1 MGEPTLAGPLRS
13 VFFGPDGG
21 PAPAPVGPTPSAD
34 LLDEFRDRVAP
45 HMLNAWHPR
54 TLSYFTPP
62 PLVMSIV
69 GELLAQF
76 TQQGVD
82 VWHAGPSAAF
92 VEEEVVRWLCDLVGY
107 GEGSFGLLTSGGVM
121 ANFMALA
128 LARDVR
134 LRRLR
139 GLDRPPRG
147 AALED
152 ARVYVSDQGHFS
164 VARALDELGFPPQTL
179 VTLPSDD
186 RFRLRVDALADAVSG
201 DLAAGLTPFASWPCP
216 ARPTPAPSTTCRR
229 SRRSRSGTACG
240 STSMPRTAARHDC
253 QRSWRRSCP
262 AWSSPTRSRS
272 TRTSGSSRRTTSG
285 A

>member
-1 MGEPTLAGPLRS
+1 MSFDWHPEPELIDVGDPIRSRAALERLGHDAWAAALDYLYEHGLRRGMGEPTLAGPLRG

-21 PAPAPVGPTPSAD
+21 PAPAPAAPTPSSE

-69 GELLAQF
+69 GELLTQF

-107 GEGSFGLLTSGGVM
+107 GDGSFGLLASGGVM

-134 LRRLR
+134 LRSLR
-139 GLDRPPRG
+139 GLDSPTPRRG
-147 AALED
+147 A
-152 ARVYVSDQGHFS
+152 GG
-164 VARALDELGFPPQTL
+164 RA
-179 VTLPSDD
+179 
-186 RFRLRVDALADAVSG
+186 RLRLGPGSLLRRPRAGRAGIPATDPG
-201 DLAAGLTPFASWPCP
+201 HAAK
-216 ARPTPAPSTTCRR
+216 R
-229 SRRSRSGTACG
+229 
-240 STSMPRTAARHDC
+240 
-253 QRSWRRSCP
+253 
-262 AWSSPTRSRS
+262 
-272 TRTSGSSRRTTSG
+272 
-285 A
+285 

>member
-1 MGEPTLAGPLRS
+1 M
-13 VFFGPDGG
+13 
-21 PAPAPVGPTPSAD
+21 
-34 LLDEFRDRVAP
+34 LL
-45 HMLNAWHPR
+45 
-54 TLSYFTPP
+54 
-62 PLVMSIV
+62 SIV

-107 GEGSFGLLTSGGVM
+107 GEGSFGLLASGGVM

-164 VARALDELGFPPQTL
+164 VARALDELGFPAQTL
-179 VTLPSDD
+179 VTLPSDE
-186 RFRLRVDALADAVSG
+186 RFRLRVDALADAVAA
-201 DLAAGLTPFASWPCP
+201 DRAAGLHAV
-216 ARPTPAPSTTCRR
+216 RDRGR
-229 SRRSRSGTACG
+229 VRDHQHGLHR
-240 STSMPRTAARHDC
+240 
-253 QRSWRRSCP
+253 
-262 AWSSPTRSRS
+262 
-272 TRTSGSSRRTTSG
+272 
-285 A
+285 